1 MVKAYHIG
9 FVIKQKREEKGISQK
24 ELCKGICDHSTL
36 SRIERGKHEPSV
48 TTLKMLLQRLGLD
61 DEEFSILL
69 GPKDFEITNLQK
81 EIVALNAQKQFEQ
94 AAEKL
99 CHLEKVADL
108 EDKVV
113 QQFILRSKALAFCW
127 TDYAA
132 ARQMLTEAL
141 FITYPDFDFDH
152 IGNYLLSIDEVK
164 ILNQIAIIHSETGDR
179 RYAIHIYQQLFQSP
193 LQKAANHEA
202 KASVL
207 TLLTYNYSRL
217 LGREKRYEECIE
229 VAQYG
234 YDICVKY
241 NKCQEMGGLLLNI
254 ACALHDLGRDKES
267 KSKLLDS
274 YYAYRLM
281 QRYSSCDIIKKYA
294 MDTWG
299 EVLF

>member
-1 MVKAYHIG
+1 
-9 FVIKQKREEKGISQK
+9 
-24 ELCKGICDHSTL
+24 
-36 SRIERGKHEPSV
+36 
-48 TTLKMLLQRLGLD
+48 ML
-61 DEEFSILL
+61 I
-69 GPKDFEITNLQK
+69 
-81 EIVALNAQKQFEQ
+81 
-94 AAEKL
+94 
-99 CHLEKVADL
+99 
-108 EDKVV
+108 
-113 QQFILRSKALAFCW
+113 
-127 TDYAA
+127 
-132 ARQMLTEAL
+132 EAL

-164 ILNQIAIIHSETGDR
+164 ILNQIAITYSETGDR

-207 TLLTYNYSRL
+207 TLITYNYSRL

-241 NKCQEMGGLLLNI
+241 NRYQHLGGLLLNM
-254 ACALHDLGRDKES
+254 AYSLHELGQDEKS

-281 QRYSSCDIIKKYA
+281 QRYSSCDVIKKYA